1 MSTYNIHSL
10 QHTAIQ
16 IHGNM
21 DKKTNYLKLLY
32 ILPQV
37 DSCNYMYK
45 CGNRSFEFTGKGK
58 YE

>member
-1 MSTYNIHSL
+1 
-10 QHTAIQ
+10 
-16 IHGNM
+16 M